1 MKKLLFTLCTVIVCS
16 GLFAESRSDQGLN
29 TNKEDSI
36 ACLKHYSI
44 YVLNLKKKMYDY
56 TVESWNYMFKNCP
69 DVGVRIYADGL
80 KLYDHY
86 YRVAQTPE
94 RQSEVVDT
102 IMMIYDQRIKYFG
115 NHPKYPEGWVRG
127 RKALDLVKYKRGNI
141 EAMKQAYGEFKTSL
155 ELLGDKS
162 EDVVLFNYLKTSSVL
177 FSQGEFETMQFLNDY
192 LTISTVLDVQ
202 ITKSSGNSKE
212 RKEKVRES
220 CDELLVKSG
229 AGDCDLIQPFFSD
242 QFVADQENIQ
252 NVTRIVKMLDQLE
265 CTESPLYY
273 TVVEKNYVLNPT
285 SNAAHDL
292 AKMYLKKQSFDKAK
306 EFYTKAIENCTV
318 KAERSE
324 LYYELAVLDFAHF
337 KDYQAARDYAKKA
350 IAARGDWGKPYI
362 LIGNI
367 YAAESKKYGK
377 NEFEHSTVYWIALDK
392 YLKAKSID
400 KTCEE
405 EANKQITLY
414 SQYLPDK
421 ETGFFH
427 GLTEGDQ
434 YTIESWINET
444 TKVRFR

>member
-16 GLFAESRSDQGLN
+16 GLFAESRSEMETN

-56 TVESWNYMFKNCP
+56 TLESWNYMFKNCP
-69 DVGVRIYADGL
+69 DAGVRIYADGL
-80 KLYDHY
+80 KLYEHY
-86 YRVAQTPE
+86 YKVAQTSE

-115 NHPKYPEGWVRG
+115 THPKYPEGWVRG
-127 RKALDLVKYKRGNI
+127 RKALDLVKYKRGNR
-141 EAMKQAYGEFKTSL
+141 EAMMQAYKEFKASF
-155 ELLGDKS
+155 ELLGNKS

-177 FSQGEFETMQFLNDY
+177 FEEGELDAMQFFSDY

-202 ITKSSGNSKE
+202 IAKAVGDSKE
-212 RKEKVRES
+212 RKGSVRES

-229 AGDCDLIQPFFSD
+229 AGDCDLIQPFLND
-242 QFVADQENIQ
+242 QFTADQENIQ
-252 NVTRIVKMLDQLE
+252 NVSRIVKLLDHLG
-265 CTESPLYY
+265 CTESALYY
-273 TVVEKNYVLNPT
+273 TAVETNYALNP
-285 SNAAHDL
+285 SSSAAHEL
-292 AKMYLKKQSFDKAK
+292 AKMYVKKQAFDKAK
-306 EFYTKAIENCTV
+306 EFYQKAIENCSIDD
-318 KAERSE
+318 ERSE

-337 KDYQAARDYAKKA
+337 EDYKQARDLAKKA
-350 IAARGDWGKPYI
+350 ISTRGDWGKPYI

-377 NEFEHSTVYWIALDK
+377 NDFEHSTVYWIALDK
-392 YLKAKSID
+392 YQKAKSID
-400 KTCEE
+400 KSCEE
-405 EANKQITLY
+405 EADKQITLY